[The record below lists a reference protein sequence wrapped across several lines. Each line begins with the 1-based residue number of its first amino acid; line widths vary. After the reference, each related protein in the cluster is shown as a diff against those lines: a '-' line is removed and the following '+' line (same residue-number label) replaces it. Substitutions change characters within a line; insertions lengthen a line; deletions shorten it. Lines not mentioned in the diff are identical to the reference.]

1 MIKLTSKEK
10 KEILDNIKKA
20 GWAGCMC
27 DECLL
32 LIAETVLDYQLK
44 KNEK

>member
-1 MIKLTSKEK
+1 MKELTSKEK
-10 KEILDNIKKA
+10 EQILIDIKNS
-20 GWAGCMC
+20 GWTGCIC

-44 KNEK
+44 KNG